1 MSDRSVWDHFAPNT
15 RKAWTRELLFAA
27 HPSALGNV
35 PIDEIRP
42 SIVQRFMNALHDRP
56 GKQYVCLTAL
66 RQLEK
71 YAVVLDLLPRQIT
84 LGVKIRKSN
93 DGHKPWTEEQVAIAL
108 RRCPQ
113 HVARL
118 VRLAV
123 ETGQRGGDLIRMCW
137 TDLERKSGR
146 LGINVVK
153 TQKTKRRLWIPLTR
167 EFEAEL
173 LSWRDARRVIP
184 LGEPDYILH
193 KPDGR
198 PFERND
204 ITGLW
209 TYQRENNPHLE
220 KLGDLVLH
228 GLRAS
233 AIVRLQQAGANTRQ
247 ISEMIGLSEPM
258 VARYTRHSEQ
268 DENALAA
275 VNFLDE
281 HRKNTSAP

>member
-93 DGHKPWTEEQVAIAL
+93 DGHKPWTEEQVDIVQ

-123 ETGQRGGDLIRMCW
+123 ETGQRGGDLIRMRW
-137 TDLERKSGR
+137 SDLERKGGR
-146 LGINVVK
+146 LGINVTK

-167 EFEAEL
+167 EFERDL
-173 LSWRDARRVIP
+173 LSWDRTGPEVP
-184 LGEPDYILH
+184 GHILT

-220 KLGDLVLH
+220 KLDGMNLH

-275 VNFLDE
+275 VAFLDE